1 MNKSIKKTSGGF
13 TLNAIKKIVL
23 ITGAAQGIGKQTA
36 IDFAKAGWIPSLVDF
51 NEQELERTLIEVRTI
66 EPKCIA
72 VKCDVKN
79 PEDIIKAVSET
90 HDKLGGLNC
99 VLNNAG
105 ISRWKSPYELS
116 VEEWDEIIH
125 TNLRSVF
132 LFSREAAK
140 YMARAHG
147 GAIINMAS
155 TRAFMSEP
163 HSEAYAATK
172 GGIVALTHAL
182 AASFAE
188 DHITVNAISPGW
200 IHTGD
205 DSELRK
211 IDHEQHLSKR
221 VGKPSDISRA
231 CLFLA
236 EPENNF
242 ITGENVTIDGGM
254 TRKMIYE
261 H

>member
-1 MNKSIKKTSGGF
+1 MKNV
-13 TLNAIKKIVL
+13 VL
-23 ITGAAQGIGKQTA
+23 ITGAAQGIGKQIA
-36 IDFAKAGWIPSLVDF
+36 LDFTKEGWITSLIDVDHS
-51 NEQELERTLIEVRTI
+51 QLEKTLDEVREN
-66 EPKCIA
+66 EPESIA
-72 VKCDVKN
+72 IQCDVKN
-79 PEDIIKAVSET
+79 PEAIIKAVTET
-90 HDKLGGLNC
+90 QDKLGGINC
-99 VLNNAG
+99 VVNNAG
-105 ISRWKSPYELS
+105 ISKWKSPYELS
-116 VEEWDEIIH
+116 VEEWEEVIH

-140 YMARAHG
+140 FMSQSG
-147 GAIINMAS
+147 GGKIINMAS

-163 HSEAYAATK
+163 DSEAYAATK

-182 AASFAE
+182 AASLAK
-188 DHITVNAISPGW
+188 DKITVNSISPGW

-205 DSELRK
+205 HSKLRD

-236 EPENNF
+236 NPKNDF
-242 ITGENVTIDGGM
+242 ITGENIVIDGGM

>member
-1 MNKSIKKTSGGF
+1 MNST
-13 TLNAIKKIVL
+13 KKIVL
-23 ITGAAQGIGKQTA
+23 ITGAAQGIGKQIA
-36 IDFAKAGWIPSLVDF
+36 VDFAKAGWIPSLIDF
-51 NEQELERTLIEVRTI
+51 DQQELEKTLTEVRHI
-66 EPKCIA
+66 EPKSISIT
-72 VKCDVKN
+72 CDVKK
-79 PEDIIKAVSET
+79 PEEIIKAVSET
-90 HDKLGGLNC
+90 NDKLGGLNC
-99 VLNNAG
+99 VINNAG
-105 ISRWKSPYELS
+105 ISKWKSPYELS
-116 VEEWDEIIH
+116 VDEWDEIIQ

-132 LFSREAAK
+132 LFSREAAR
-140 YMARAHG
+140 YMAKAG
-147 GAIINMAS
+147 SGSIINMAS

-182 AASFAE
+182 ASSFSE
-188 DHITVNAISPGW
+188 DHITVNSISPGW

-205 DSELRK
+205 YSELRK
-211 IDHEQHLSKR
+211 IDHDQHLSKR

-236 EPENNF
+236 DSENNF
-242 ITGENVTIDGGM
+242 INGENITIDGGM

>member
-1 MNKSIKKTSGGF
+1 MNSTKS
-13 TLNAIKKIVL
+13 IVL
-23 ITGAAQGIGKQTA
+23 ITGAAQGIGKQIA
-36 IDFAKAGWIPSLVDF
+36 VDFAKAGWIPSLIDF
-51 NEQELERTLIEVRTI
+51 DQQELEKTLTEVRYI
-66 EPKCIA
+66 EPKSISIT
-72 VKCDVKN
+72 CDVKK
-79 PEDIIKAVSET
+79 PEEIIKAVSET
-90 HDKLGGLNC
+90 NDKLGGLNC
-99 VLNNAG
+99 VINNAG
-105 ISRWKSPYELS
+105 ISKWKSPYELS
-116 VEEWDEIIH
+116 VDEWDEIIQ

-132 LFSREAAK
+132 LFSREAAR
-140 YMARAHG
+140 YMATAG
-147 GAIINMAS
+147 GGSIINMAS

-188 DHITVNAISPGW
+188 DRITVNSISPGW
-200 IHTGD
+200 IHTGNY
-205 DSELRK
+205 SELRK

-236 EPENNF
+236 DPENNF
-242 ITGENVTIDGGM
+242 ITGENMTIDGGM

>member
-1 MNKSIKKTSGGF
+1 MNAT
-13 TLNAIKKIVL
+13 KKIVL
-23 ITGAAQGIGKQTA
+23 ITGAAQGIGKQIA
-36 IDFAKAGWIPSLVDF
+36 VDFAKAGWIPSLIDF
-51 NEQELERTLIEVRTI
+51 DQQELEKTLTEVRHI
-66 EPKCIA
+66 EPKSISIT
-72 VKCDVKN
+72 CDVKK
-79 PEDIIKAVSET
+79 PEEIIKAVSKT
-90 HDKLGGLNC
+90 NDKLGGLNC
-99 VLNNAG
+99 VINNAG
-105 ISRWKSPYELS
+105 ISKWKSPYELS
-116 VEEWDEIIH
+116 VDEWDEIIQ

-132 LFSREAAK
+132 LFSREAAR
-140 YMARAHG
+140 YMATAG
-147 GAIINMAS
+147 GGSIINMAS

-188 DHITVNAISPGW
+188 DRITVNSISPGW
-200 IHTGD
+200 IHTGIY
-205 DSELRK
+205 SELRK

-236 EPENNF
+236 DPENNF
-242 ITGENVTIDGGM
+242 ITGENMTIDGGM

>member
-1 MNKSIKKTSGGF
+1 MNSTKS
-13 TLNAIKKIVL
+13 IVL
-23 ITGAAQGIGKQTA
+23 ITGAAQGIGKQIA
-36 IDFAKAGWIPSLVDF
+36 VDFAKAGWIPSLIDF
-51 NEQELERTLIEVRTI
+51 DQQELEKTLTEVRYI
-66 EPKCIA
+66 EPKSISIT
-72 VKCDVKN
+72 CDVKK
-79 PEDIIKAVSET
+79 PEEIIKAVSET
-90 HDKLGGLNC
+90 NDKLGGLNC
-99 VLNNAG
+99 VINNAG
-105 ISRWKSPYELS
+105 ISKWKSPYELS
-116 VEEWDEIIH
+116 VDEWDEIIQ

-132 LFSREAAK
+132 LFSREAAR
-140 YMARAHG
+140 YMATAG
-147 GAIINMAS
+147 SGSIINMAS

-188 DHITVNAISPGW
+188 DRITVNSISPGW
-200 IHTGD
+200 IHTGNY
-205 DSELRK
+205 SELRK

-236 EPENNF
+236 DPENNF
-242 ITGENVTIDGGM
+242 ITGENMTIDGGV

>member
-1 MNKSIKKTSGGF
+1 MNTTKRI
-13 TLNAIKKIVL
+13 AI
-23 ITGAAQGIGKQTA
+23 ITGAAQGIGKQIA
-36 IDFAKAGWIPSLVDF
+36 VDFAKAGWIPSLIDF
-51 NEQELERTLIEVRTI
+51 DQQELEKTITEVQQIETKSI
-66 EPKCIA
+66 SIT
-72 VKCDVKN
+72 CDVKN
-79 PEDIIKAVSET
+79 PEEIIKAVSET
-90 HDKLGGLNC
+90 NDKLGGLNC
-99 VLNNAG
+99 VINNAG
-105 ISRWKSPYELS
+105 ISKWKSPFELS
-116 VEEWDEIIH
+116 VDEWDEIIQ

-132 LFSREAAK
+132 LFSREAAR
-140 YMARAHG
+140 YMAKANG

-182 AASFAE
+182 AASLAE
-188 DHITVNAISPGW
+188 ERITVNSISPGW
-200 IHTGD
+200 IHAGD
-205 DSELRK
+205 YSELRK

-236 EPENNF
+236 DPKNNF
-242 ITGENVTIDGGM
+242 ITGENMTIDGGM